1 MNHRVLSTDLL
12 LPTALVCICLTTV
25 GLHARENSPDYGP
38 RAARAI
44 QPVGFI
50 SDSAKNAAAKCLRR
64 SLDFYVSIRAKRE
77 YEAHG
82 TCAGWASS
90 YSSDLKRR
98 MGEWRPIG
106 PDWVCIQSPG
116 TPFVGRIMLQ
126 GYLVLGDERYLD
138 AARQVGNL
146 LLAGANEYGGFAY
159 EMWLGPDRPHGVH
172 QGAVNPPDRPRWF
185 QRSGTMDDYV
195 TQDAVEFLYQLWL
208 VCREER
214 YYKGYLHG
222 LDFFLKAQKDNGSI
236 PQAYPAGGYSA
247 LATFND
253 GVMLS
258 VFQALLRGYKR
269 TGTAK
274 YYDAAMGIAQ
284 WVKNNRI
291 GDSGWST
298 QTTDDGKPHGARSF
312 EPPSVGAYPT
322 WHAFII
328 LTEAY
333 KWTKDDS
340 LLEPMPGAYEWL
352 KKAQLPNGKWARF
365 YYPNTVRPRYRT
377 AQGQDVNDV
386 EKAASGYGWQGDWG
400 KMAIEVYDRFMGE
413 KHKLVTPNVPENGI
427 QDDPTVLILPG
438 GNGSYPATI
447 SDIVASQ
454 DSRGAFVHD
463 DQISNTRFASHVAQL
478 IRFLRDERGN
488 DIPPNANPQK

>member
-1 MNHRVLSTDLL
+1 
-12 LPTALVCICLTTV
+12 
-25 GLHARENSPDYGP
+25 
-38 RAARAI
+38 
-44 QPVGFI
+44 
-50 SDSAKNAAAKCLRR
+50 
-64 SLDFYVSIRAKRE
+64 
-77 YEAHG
+77 
-82 TCAGWASS
+82 
-90 YSSDLKRR
+90 
-98 MGEWRPIG
+98 
-106 PDWVCIQSPG
+106 
-116 TPFVGRIMLQ
+116 
-126 GYLVLGDERYLD
+126 
-138 AARQVGNL
+138 
-146 LLAGANEYGGFAY
+146 
-159 EMWLGPDRPHGVH
+159 
-172 QGAVNPPDRPRWF
+172 
-185 QRSGTMDDYV
+185 MDDYV

-208 VCREER
+208 VCREAR
-214 YYKGYLHG
+214 YYKGYLRG

-274 YYDAAMGIAQ
+274 YYDAAVRIAR

-488 DIPPNANPQK
+488 EVDVPPNANPQK